1 MMDANYV
8 VMAVTLIVWFGIF
21 LYLLSIDRKVR
32 RLEGKNES

>member
-1 MMDANYV
+1 MDANYV
-8 VMAVTLIVWFGIF
+8 AMAVTLIVWLGIF

>member
-1 MMDANYV
+1 MDANYV
-8 VMAVTLIVWFGIF
+8 VMAVILIVWLGIF

>member
-1 MMDANYV
+1 MMDANYI
-8 VMAVTLIVWFGIF
+8 VMAVTLIVWLGIF

>member
-8 VMAVTLIVWFGIF
+8 VMAVTLIVWLGIF